1 MTQMVK
7 NSHGIMPIL
16 TARIGDFD
24 QALQKLQTYH
34 IISEKLFCVSWCV
47 SLKKMKKKVV
57 SVCLGFAQFGRVH
70 FTSTLRPQEACA
82 LVTQLSVHIKQN
94 LTVFQ

>member
-7 NSHGIMPIL
+7 NSHGIMPVL
-16 TARIGDFD
+16 TARIGDFY

-47 SLKKMKKKVV
+47 SLKKMKKKL
-57 SVCLGFAQFGRVH
+57 SVFVWVLRNLDA
-70 FTSTLRPQEACA
+70 SISLRPYDHRKH
-82 LVTQLSVHIKQN
+82 VH
-94 LTVFQ
+94 L

>member
-16 TARIGDFD
+16 TARIGDFY

-34 IISEKLFCVSWCV
+34 IISEKLFCVSWFV
-47 SLKKMKKKVV
+47 SFKKMKKVV

-82 LVTQLSVHIKQN
+82 LVTQLSVHIK
-94 LTVFQ
+94 

>member
-16 TARIGDFD
+16 TARIGDFY

-34 IISEKLFCVSWCV
+34 IISEKLFCVSWYV
-47 SLKKMKKKVV
+47 SFQKMKKVV

-82 LVTQLSVHIKQN
+82 LLTQLSVHINEN
-94 LTVFQ
+94 LAVFQ

>member
-16 TARIGDFD
+16 TARIGDFY

-34 IISEKLFCVSWCV
+34 IISEKLFCVSWYV
-47 SLKKMKKKVV
+47 SFQKMKKVV